1 MFLDFAKP
9 FMLEIDA
16 SGQGLGAV
24 LGQQQEIGLV
34 APIAYASRT
43 LQKHEQNYGVTEL
56 EALGVVWAIRHFRP
70 YLYGHACKVYTDH
83 EALKSLLNTP
93 HPSGKLARWGFA
105 IQELDLEIH
114 YRPGRLNQPA
124 NASSRPAV
132 SNDGLLGAPVQTKD
146 GEETIHRLT
155 TTGDEDADGLA
166 SRQDSDGELKMI
178 KQSCWIIN
186 YQIRRRKPGS

>member
-1 MFLDFAKP
+1 MGWRCQNSFGHLKGLLIQAPLLVFPDFTKP
-9 FMLEIDA
+9 FVLETDA

-24 LGQQQEIGLV
+24 LNQQQENGLV

-56 EALGVVWAIRHFRP
+56 EALGVVWAIRHFKP

-93 HPSGKLARWGFA
+93 YPSGKLARWGLT

-114 YRPGRLNQPA
+114 YRPERSNQAADALSCQPLPNVLLEGPVPA
-124 NASSRPAV
+124 KDRKRQYTSSPLVR
-132 SNDGLLGAPVQTKD
+132 T
-146 GEETIHRLT
+146 
-155 TTGDEDADGLA
+155 
-166 SRQDSDGELKMI
+166 
-178 KQSCWIIN
+178 
-186 YQIRRRKPGS
+186 RR